1 MRSAPAFGA
10 WKRLGSTSRA
20 SSGSAARSFAGVSTG
35 ASGNCMSQV
44 GSAPHSHRTSS
55 SSAGSSAARRT
66 ARSQSPKRDPR
77 SFGSGSAST
86 SRTASALRTI
96 VGGRPDRR
104 VLPIAAI
111 SFTYSASF
119 STFWVYVG
127 IYAVKGLHWPASR
140 VGLLFLASAP
150 AAAVA
155 NYLSGRVSDRVG
167 RKPLIFWSFLVS
179 AANLALLA
187 WLGGAATAVAFALV
201 VLQGVIGAPAFS
213 LDRVLVADVVDAEG
227 RAPGFATVRVATN
240 LGNLVG
246 PPLGA
251 LLVYLGGWT
260 AFLLGIA
267 ALGVAG
273 AILTAVLIRRRRP
286 AAQYRPGALREVVRD
301 RPFALLLLS
310 TLLAYTDYCGFET
323 VLPVIAVSVYGLG
336 PSTWGVLVVISPAL
350 VVLCQL
356 RLTRATARIPPGPRL
371 AAATLLMGLPFL
383 LLLVSTSIA
392 VIAAV
397 IAVFI
402 LGEMVWMPTS
412 QAVAA
417 ELAPAE
423 TRGAYFGAMA
433 AMTGPAWTLAP
444 FLAFQLKAH
453 GGVRSV
459 WLFFA
464 AIAVGSAVAGLA

>member
-1 MRSAPAFGA
+1 M
-10 WKRLGSTSRA
+10 L
-20 SSGSAARSFAGVSTG
+20 
-35 ASGNCMSQV
+35 
-44 GSAPHSHRTSS
+44 
-55 SSAGSSAARRT
+55 
-66 ARSQSPKRDPR
+66 
-77 SFGSGSAST
+77 
-86 SRTASALRTI
+86 

-167 RKPLIFWSFLVS
+167 RKPLIFWSFLAS
-179 AANLALLA
+179 AANLLLLA
-187 WLGGAATAVAFALV
+187 RLGGTTAVAFALI
-201 VLQGVIGAPAFS
+201 VLQGVIGAPAYS
-213 LDRVLVADVVDAEG
+213 LDRVLVADVVEADSE
-227 RAPGFATVRVATN
+227 PGFATVRVATN
-240 LGNLVG
+240 LGALVG

-251 LLVYLGGWT
+251 LLVVLGGWN

-273 AILTAVLIRRRRP
+273 ATLTAVLIRETR
-286 AAQYRPGALREVVRD
+286 AAVRTQRSGSFREVLRD

-310 TLLAYTDYCGFET
+310 TLLAFTDYCGFET
-323 VLPVIAVSVYGLG
+323 VVPVIAVSVYGLA
-336 PSTWGVLVVISPAL
+336 PSTWGLLVVISPAL
-350 VVLCQL
+350 VVLGQL
-356 RLTRATARIPPGPRL
+356 RLTRATAQIPTGPRL
-371 AAATLLMGLPFL
+371 AGATLLMGLPFL

-397 IAVFI
+397 IALFI
-402 LGEMVWMPTS
+402 VGEMVWMPTS

-417 ELAPAE
+417 QLAPAE
-423 TRGAYFGAMA
+423 TRGTYFGALA

-464 AIAVGSAVAGLA
+464 AIALAAALSGAAAVRASQSLRSPT

>member
-1 MRSAPAFGA
+1 MRSAPALGA

-55 SSAGSSAARRT
+55 SSAGSSAAKRT

-77 SFGSGSAST
+77 SSGSSSASP
-86 SRTASALRTI
+86 SRAASALRTI

-155 NYLSGRVSDRVG
+155 NYLSGRISDRVG
-167 RKPLIFWSFLVS
+167 RKPLIFWSFLAS
-179 AANLALLA
+179 AGNLLLLA
-187 WLGGAATAVAFALV
+187 WLGGTIGVAFALII
-201 VLQGVIGAPAFS
+201 LQGVIGAPAFS
-213 LDRVLVADVVDAEG
+213 LDRVLVADVVADAEE
-227 RAPGFATVRVATN
+227 REPGFATVRVATN
-240 LGNLVG
+240 LGMLVG

-251 LLVYLGGWT
+251 LLIYLGGWN

-273 AILTAVLIRRRRP
+273 ALLTAVLIRETRP
-286 AAQYRPGALREVVRD
+286 VADARERPGSLGDVVRD

-310 TLLAYTDYCGFET
+310 ALLAFTDYCGFAT
-323 VLPVIAVSVYGLG
+323 VLPVIALPAYGL
-336 PSTWGVLVVISPAL
+336 A
-350 VVLCQL
+350 
-356 RLTRATARIPPGPRL
+356 
-371 AAATLLMGLPFL
+371 
-383 LLLVSTSIA
+383 
-392 VIAAV
+392 
-397 IAVFI
+397 
-402 LGEMVWMPTS
+402 
-412 QAVAA
+412 
-417 ELAPAE
+417 
-423 TRGAYFGAMA
+423 
-433 AMTGPAWTLAP
+433 
-444 FLAFQLKAH
+444 
-453 GGVRSV
+453 
-459 WLFFA
+459 
-464 AIAVGSAVAGLA
+464 

>member
-1 MRSAPAFGA
+1 
-10 WKRLGSTSRA
+10 
-20 SSGSAARSFAGVSTG
+20 V
-35 ASGNCMSQV
+35 
-44 GSAPHSHRTSS
+44 
-55 SSAGSSAARRT
+55 
-66 ARSQSPKRDPR
+66 
-77 SFGSGSAST
+77 
-86 SRTASALRTI
+86 
-96 VGGRPDRR
+96 
-104 VLPIAAI
+104 I

-167 RKPLIFWSFLVS
+167 RKPLIFWSFLAS
-179 AANLALLA
+179 AANLAVLA
-187 WLGGAATAVAFALV
+187 WLGGEATAIAFALV

-213 LDRVLVADVVDAEG
+213 LDRVLVADVVDAEA
-227 RAPGFATVRVATN
+227 REAGFATVRVATN
-240 LGNLVG
+240 LGALVG

-251 LLVYLGGWT
+251 LLVYVEGWT

-273 AILTAVLIRRRRP
+273 AILTARLIRARRP
-286 AAQYRPGALREVVRD
+286 VKEVHPGALREVARD
-301 RPFALLLLS
+301 RPFAFLLLS
-310 TLLAYTDYCGFET
+310 TLLAFTDYCGFET
-323 VLPVIAVSVYGLG
+323 VLPVIAVSVYGLA
-336 PSTWGVLVVISPAL
+336 PSTWGVLVVISPTL

-356 RLTRATARIPPGPRL
+356 RLTRATARVAPGPRL

-383 LLLVSTSIA
+383 LLLFSTSVA

-397 IAVFI
+397 IVVFI

-417 ELAPAE
+417 KLAPAE
-423 TRGAYFGAMA
+423 ARGTYFGALA

-464 AIAVGSAVAGLA
+464 AIAVGSAVAGLAAVHSSARPR

>member
-155 NYLSGRVSDRVG
+155 NYLSGRISDRTG
-167 RKPLIFWSFLVS
+167 RKPLIVVSFFASSANMLLLV
-179 AANLALLA
+179 
-187 WLGGAATAVAFALV
+187 WLGGTTALAFVLIV
-201 VLQGVIGAPAFS
+201 VQGVIGAPAYS
-213 LDRVLVADVVDAEG
+213 LDRVLVADLVHDDESREPAY
-227 RAPGFATVRVATN
+227 ASVRVATN
-240 LGNLVG
+240 LGTLVG
-246 PPLGA
+246 
-251 LLVYLGGWT
+251 
-260 AFLLGIA
+260 
-267 ALGVAG
+267 
-273 AILTAVLIRRRRP
+273 
-286 AAQYRPGALREVVRD
+286 
-301 RPFALLLLS
+301 
-310 TLLAYTDYCGFET
+310 
-323 VLPVIAVSVYGLG
+323 
-336 PSTWGVLVVISPAL
+336 
-350 VVLCQL
+350 
-356 RLTRATARIPPGPRL
+356 
-371 AAATLLMGLPFL
+371 
-383 LLLVSTSIA
+383 
-392 VIAAV
+392 
-397 IAVFI
+397 
-402 LGEMVWMPTS
+402 
-412 QAVAA
+412 
-417 ELAPAE
+417 
-423 TRGAYFGAMA
+423 
-433 AMTGPAWTLAP
+433 
-444 FLAFQLKAH
+444 
-453 GGVRSV
+453 
-459 WLFFA
+459 
-464 AIAVGSAVAGLA
+464 